1 MPTCSFISDER
12 GVTEPF
18 TDLPALGIVSV
29 GLIVFAYLMLSAYSL
44 YASSAYY
51 SSIRED
57 LLHLANTLSCDPA
70 LTDGRPGLM
79 DVRRLNNASDMD
91 FSNCGYPGSTI
102 RVTVEATGYKWS
114 IGDASVGK
122 SASYRLPV
130 SIMLNDARSVPGT
143 LTVTMWAR

>member
-1 MPTCSFISDER
+1 MI
-12 GVTEPF
+12 EPY
-18 TDLPALGIVSV
+18 TDLPALGIVSI
-29 GLIVFAYLMLSAYSL
+29 GLIVFAYLMLSAYSF

-57 LLHLANTLSCDPA
+57 LLRLANTLSCDPA

-79 DVRRLNNASDMD
+79 DARRLNNASDMD
-91 FSNCGYPGSTI
+91 FSNYGYPGSTVRI
-102 RVTVEATGYKWS
+102 TVEATGYKWN
-114 IGDASVGK
+114 IGNASVGK

-130 SIMLNDARSVPGT
+130 SVMLNGARSVPGA